1 LKKFNYQT
9 NIVNIRFPGVKKDRP
24 FTNFENRSGRG
35 IWKELKNF
43 AEKLDLAVLPTPI
56 QPAGRLSALLGS
68 ERVLLK
74 RDDLTGMALSG
85 NKIRKLE
92 YCAAAALA
100 RGADVLITC
109 GGPQSNHARATA
121 AVAAKLG
128 LECHLV
134 LNGDPQGVP
143 EGNLF
148 LDLLFGAET
157 TFVSVPDLRDQ
168 DECMEEIAQT
178 YRSRGRRPY
187 IIPLGASDALGS
199 LGYIDAMGEAAEQT
213 AAMGIALDR
222 VVFSCGS
229 GGTLAG
235 IVAGCLVHGLDCKVT
250 AVSVAFPASW
260 VIEKVEEVFTDLRDE
275 YITDLPDPHG
285 KYEVVDGYI
294 GEGYGKASPD
304 LIGFIKR
311 AASLEAILV
320 DPTYSGKALFG
331 LAGEIGKGAIGKE
344 ERVLFI
350 HTGGVFGLFPYR
362 DRFLPD
368 IREKGAAAPDGR
380 GG

>member
-1 LKKFNYQT
+1 MKK
-9 NIVNIRFPGVKKDRP
+9 
-24 FTNFENRSGRG
+24 
-35 IWKELKNF
+35 F

-68 ERVLLK
+68 EKVLLK

-92 YCAAAALA
+92 YCAADALA
-100 RGADVLITC
+100 QGADVLITC

-128 LECHLV
+128 LGCHLV
-134 LNGDPQGVP
+134 LNGTSGGLP

-148 LDLLFGAET
+148 LDLLFGART
-157 TFVSVPDLRDQ
+157 TFVSVADLRDQ
-168 DECMEEIAQT
+168 DESMGEIAQS

-199 LGYIDAMGEAAEQT
+199 LGYVDAMGEIAEQV
-213 AAMGIALDR
+213 AGMGIALDR

-235 IVAGCLVHGLDCKVT
+235 IVAGCLVHGLDCGVT
-250 AVSVAFPASW
+250 AVSVAFPAPW
-260 VIEKVEEVFTDLRDE
+260 LVGKVDEVFADLRE
-275 YITDLPDPHG
+275 KYITDLPDPHG

-304 LIGFIKR
+304 LISFIKK

-331 LAGEIGKGAIGKE
+331 LAGEIEKGAIGKE
-344 ERVLFI
+344 EKVLFI
-350 HTGGVFGLFPYR
+350 HTGGVFGIFPYR
-362 DRFLPD
+362 DRFARD
-368 IREKGAAAPDGR
+368 TRD
-380 GG
+380 